1 MKKTKILFF
10 NHACSIGGAGLSFL
24 DILKSID
31 KTKYEVVVY
40 NSSLKSQQVLWNN
53 RKVRREK

>member
-24 DILKSID
+24 DILRSID
-31 KTKYEVVVY
+31 KSQYEVIVY
-40 NSSLKSQQVLWNN
+40 NSSLKS
-53 RKVRREK
+53 